1 MSDYNPIERLA
12 IEQAIYNAIGADL
25 KTGVPDNL
33 RGEVNGFYLD
43 LYQQTGATGF
53 EVRVNGQKVG
63 TYGFSKVKGRPE
75 RTVTTLE
82 VTDMDALRA
91 DESDEF
97 NKWLAAYLMEHLDTL
112 AVQYAMETG
121 ELLDGMEYVERVEPA
136 TPDTIRPNGTLR
148 VRADKVAAALGN
160 ALPATIAGL
169 LEGGTS

>member
-12 IEQAIYNAIGADL
+12 IEQAVYNAIGADL

-63 TYGFSKVKGRPE
+63 TYGFSKVKGTPE
-75 RTVTTLE
+75 RE
-82 VTDMDALRA
+82 VTEIRVTDHAAMRA
-91 DESDEF
+91 DNSEEF
-97 NKWLAAYLMEHLDTL
+97 CEWLTRFMEQNLEKL
-112 AVQYAMETG
+112 AVQYATETG
-121 ELLDGMEYVERVEPA
+121 ELLDGMEYVTETVPA
-136 TPDTIRPNGTLR
+136 VPDGIRPNGTLR
-148 VRADKVAAALGN
+148 VKPEKVAAALGN

-169 LEGGTS
+169 LEGGR